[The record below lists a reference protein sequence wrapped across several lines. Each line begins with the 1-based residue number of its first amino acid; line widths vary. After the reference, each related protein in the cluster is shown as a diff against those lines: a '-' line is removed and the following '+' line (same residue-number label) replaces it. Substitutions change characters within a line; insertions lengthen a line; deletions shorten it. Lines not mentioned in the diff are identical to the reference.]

1 MSSSDSVRVGGA
13 RRGRAQLGPRRHDVD
28 GTAPDVAPAPQP
40 DGDAVGRKVA
50 LAGPERLSHAVLQ
63 LFYRGTGL
71 RHHCRRTRTAPLLL
85 VCVLLARP
93 AARLSMTAP
102 PRRLI
107 AGGLAAMGL
116 AMSMT
121 ALVRPGMPYRPLVV
135 PMALFGFGF
144 LLAQAAWN
152 NAFLSA
158 LPAAHVGVSA
168 GVSKAAAQTG
178 TLLRTALQ
186 PRRTSD
192 QRRATILPGHARRT
206 A

>member
-1 MSSSDSVRVGGA
+1 
-13 RRGRAQLGPRRHDVD
+13 
-28 GTAPDVAPAPQP
+28 
-40 DGDAVGRKVA
+40 
-50 LAGPERLSHAVLQ
+50 
-63 LFYRGTGL
+63 
-71 RHHCRRTRTAPLLL
+71 
-85 VCVLLARP
+85 
-93 AARLSMTAP
+93 MTAP

-178 TLLRTALQ
+178 ILLGTALLGSRLVENGEADFVRQ
-186 PRRTSD
+186 LTSLGLSSA
-192 QRRATILPGHARRT
+192 QIEYATAALASPAYRSGIQLTVSRMRQTSVSTCHPASAVPHANSGVVQSDDGYRVG
-206 A
+206 